1 MTASIIRIA
10 ATSMAQTQVAA
21 KAALKAAGLKQTLAW
36 EVLAA
41 VSGIETAQKTAPVD
55 RIARKL
61 GYCPVDASVPRW
73 MNSGKIARRQTAANP
88 GRKPVRL
95 PAFTPADRLN
105 AVRTEAVKSAMQRL
119 IDRHAHGEWLVN
131 LTNDPA
137 AVGIKYDQYYTGKKA
152 GKWSIQAADT
162 KITVPADWR
171 VRVQRKGLAIVD
183 GLMTLDTAPMEAH
196 GCELFAATWARR
208 TGAKSVAVDKGY
220 IARADGV
227 SYHGAT
233 ADQALSGLAKKRR
246 ELALSIRLDAADLG
260 DLVAKLASVRVSV
273 GDARATGACEYGIR
287 SWCAAV
293 GLDFEAGSASLAEVY
308 AAYQREPRPEARA
321 TLLRVL
327 RRQRTAIAAI

>member
-21 KAALKAAGLKQTLAW
+21 KAALKAAGLKQTLVW

-41 VSGIETAQKTAPVD
+41 VANIEKAKKSAPFD
-55 RIARKL
+55 RIAKKL
-61 GYCPVDASVPRW
+61 GYCPVEKLVPSQWSVELKKAVVIIR
-73 MNSGKIARRQTAANP
+73 KRQTAT
-88 GRKPVRL
+88 G
-95 PAFTPADRLN
+95 TPESRLN
-105 AVRTEAVKSAMQRL
+105 AVRIEAVKNTMERM
-119 IDRHAHGEWLVN
+119 IDRHTHGEWLVS
-131 LTNDPA
+131 LTKNPA
-137 AVGIKYDQYYTGKKA
+137 AVGIKTQSYYTGEKA
-152 GKWSIQAADT
+152 GKWSIQATDT

-171 VRVQRKGLAIVD
+171 VRVQRKGLDVVD
-183 GLMTLDTAPMEAH
+183 GLMTLDAAPVEAH

-208 TGAKSVAVDKGY
+208 TGAKNVTVDKGY
-220 IARADGV
+220 IARADGM

-293 GLDFEAGSASLAEVY
+293 DLDFEAGSATLAEVY

-321 TLLRVL
+321 TLIRVL
-327 RRQRTAIAAI
+327 RRQRSAVAAI

>member
-1 MTASIIRIA
+1 MNAYTLINLAAKAKPASK
-10 ATSMAQTQVAA
+10 VAA
-21 KAALKAAGLKQTLAW
+21 KAALKAAGLKQTLADD
-36 EVLAA
+36 LLN
-41 VSGIETAQKTAPVD
+41 AQDKL
-55 RIARKL
+55 RKL
-61 GYCPVDASVPRW
+61 RLD
-73 MNSGKIARRQTAANP
+73 KQTARANRRHINKP
-88 GRKPVRL
+88 CGRKPITL
-95 PAFTPADRLN
+95 PQGTPAARLL
-105 AVRTEAVKSAMQRL
+105 ALRHKDVKRALGRM
-119 IDRHAHGEWLVN
+119 IDEHSHGQWIVN
-131 LTNDPA
+131 LTADPA
-137 AVGIKYDQYYTGKKA
+137 AVGITTRSYYTGQKS
-152 GKWSIQAADT
+152 GKWAIQATDT
-162 KITVPADWR
+162 TITVPTDWR
-171 VRVQRKGLAIVD
+171 LRVQAKGLAHCD
-183 GLMTLDTAPMEAH
+183 GLMTLDAAPMEAH

-208 TGAKSVAVDKGY
+208 TGAKNVATDKGY

-293 GLDFEAGSASLAEVY
+293 GLDFEAGSATLAEVY

>member
-21 KAALKAAGLKQTLAW
+21 KAALKAAGLKQTLVW

-41 VSGIETAQKTAPVD
+41 VSGIETAQKTAKAD

-61 GYCPVDASVPRW
+61 GYCPVDPVSPRLVTK
-73 MNSGKIARRQTAANP
+73 GKIVRRDIISKP
-88 GRKPVRL
+88 GRIPVRL
-95 PAFTPADRLN
+95 PAGTPQTRLN
-105 AVRTEAVKSAMQRL
+105 AVRTKTVKSTLEFL
-119 IDRHAHGEWLVN
+119 IDHHAHGEWFVN
-131 LTNDPA
+131 LTTDPA
-137 AVGIKYDQYYTGKKA
+137 AVGIKTNAYYTGEKA
-152 GKWSIQAADT
+152 GKWSIQATDT

-171 VRVQRKGLAIVD
+171 VRVQRKGLAVVD
-183 GLMTLDTAPMEAH
+183 GLMTLDAAAMEAN

-208 TGAKSVAVDKGY
+208 TGAKNVTVDKGY

-273 GDARATGACEYGIR
+273 GDARATGACVYGIR

-293 GLDFEAGSASLAEVY
+293 GLDFQAGSATLAEVY

-327 RRQRTAIAAI
+327 RRQRPTVAAI